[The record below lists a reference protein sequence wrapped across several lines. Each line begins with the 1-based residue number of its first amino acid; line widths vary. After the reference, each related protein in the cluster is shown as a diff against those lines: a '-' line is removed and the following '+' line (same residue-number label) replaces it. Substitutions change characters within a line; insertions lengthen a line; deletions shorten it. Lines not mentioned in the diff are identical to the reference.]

1 MAKTNQAITIC
12 SSLLLLLLSAT
23 TSHPLCSD
31 SKTPVNNNETLQ
43 FCDSYTGRS
52 CCTSK
57 DDLQLQNRFN
67 SMNISDSNCSSL
79 LKSIL
84 CAKCDQSSGQLFNGD
99 DTSQIPILCNS
110 TSQDLCSKLW
120 DSCQNISIVSS
131 PFSPTLL
138 GGATSPSP
146 SSNSSTLTDLWKS
159 QTEFCTAFGG
169 PSQTNNNITKCFN
182 GKPVNKGT
190 GGGDEDDVKKPPK
203 GICLEKIGT
212 GSYLNMVAHPDG
224 SNRAFFSNQPGKIW
238 LGTIPDQDSGKPME
252 IDESTPFV
260 DITDQVS
267 FDTQFGMMGMAFHPK
282 FADNGRFFASFNCD
296 KVKSPGCSGRC
307 ACNSDVNC
315 DPSKLPKDDGAQPCR
330 FQTVVAEYTANGTSS
345 SPSTAKIGK
354 ASEVRRIFTM
364 GLPYSSSHGGQIL
377 FGPDGYLY
385 LMTGDGGGVSDT
397 HNFAQNK
404 KSLLGKILRLD
415 IDVMPSV
422 SDITKL
428 GLWGNYSIPKNNPFQ
443 GNENEQP
450 EIWALGLRNPWRCS
464 FDSERPDYFL
474 CADVGKDTYEEVD
487 IITMGGNYGWRTY
500 EGPYVFSPLSPFGEN
515 VSTDSNLT
523 FPILGYNHSEVNK
536 HEGSAS
542 IIGGYF
548 YRSNTDP
555 CSYGTYLYADL
566 YANAMWAAIESPQ
579 DSGNFTD
586 SLIPFSCSKD
596 SPMKCTAA
604 PGGASSG
611 PALGYIYSFGQDNN
625 KDIHLLTSSGVYRM
639 VRPSRCNLACSKENT
654 TASAGKQSPDAASPP
669 QSLPSSARK
678 LCFSVFLLLSLLLM
692 FLTV

>member
-1 MAKTNQAITIC
+1 MAKTNQAITIFLHTC
-12 SSLLLLLLSAT
+12 LLLLLLLSST

-31 SKTPVNNNETLQ
+31 SKTQVNTNQTLE
-43 FCDSYTGRS
+43 FCDSYSGKT
-52 CCTSK
+52 CCNSK
-57 DDLQLQNRFN
+57 DDLELQNRFN

-79 LKSIL
+79 LKSVL
-84 CAKCDQSSGQLFNGD
+84 CAKCDQFSGQLFGNE
-99 DTSQIPILCNS
+99 TSPIPILCNT

-120 DSCQNISIVSS
+120 DTCQNISIVSS

-138 GGATSPSP
+138 GGATSPSTP
-146 SSNSSTLTDLWKS
+146 STLTDLWKS

-169 PSQTNNNITKCFN
+169 PEKTNNNNTTKCFN
-182 GKPVNKGT
+182 GEPVNQET
-190 GGGDEDDVKKPPK
+190 DLKPPQ
-203 GICLEKIGT
+203 GICVEKIGT

-238 LGTIPDQDSGKPME
+238 LGTIPDQDSGEAME
-252 IDESTPFV
+252 LDESTPFV

-282 FADNGRFFASFNCD
+282 FAENGRFFASFNCD
-296 KVKSPGCSGRC
+296 KVKSPGCTGRC

-315 DPSKLPKDDGAQPCR
+315 DASKLPKDDGDQPCR
-330 FQTVVAEYTANGTSS
+330 YQTVVAEYTANGTSS
-345 SPSTAKIGK
+345 SPSTAKTGK

-415 IDVMPSV
+415 VDVMPSV
-422 SDITKL
+422 SEISQL
-428 GLWGNYSIPKNNPFQ
+428 GLWGNYSIPKSNPFQ
-443 GNENEQP
+443 GNADEQG
-450 EIWALGLRNPWRCS
+450 EIYALGLRNPWRCS
-464 FDSERPDYFL
+464 FDSERPEYFL

-487 IITMGGNYGWRTY
+487 IITMGGNYGWRIY

-515 VSTDSNLT
+515 VSEISNLT

-548 YRSNTDP
+548 YRSNIDP
-555 CSYGTYLYADL
+555 CYYGTYLYADL
-566 YANAMWAAIESPQ
+566 YANAMWAAIESPEG
-579 DSGNFTD
+579 SGNFTD
-586 SLIPFSCSKD
+586 SQIPFKCSQD
-596 SPMKCTAA
+596 SPVKCTAA
-604 PGGASSG
+604 PGGADSG

-625 KDIHLLTSSGVYRM
+625 KDIHLLTSSGVYRI
-639 VRPSRCNLACSKENT
+639 VRPSRCNFACSKENT
-654 TASAGKQSPDAASPP
+654 TASRGKQSPNGAGPP
-669 QSLPSSARK
+669 QSLPSSARNH
-678 LCFSVFLLLSLLLM
+678 CFSVFLSLLLLM
-692 FLTV
+692 LSMCLTVLKW

>member
-1 MAKTNQAITIC
+1 MEKKTNQAIITIFLNLC
-12 SSLLLLLLSAT
+12 FLILLST
-23 TSHPLCSD
+23 STSHSLCSD
-31 SKTPVNNNETLQ
+31 SKTQLHNTNQTLH
-43 FCDSYTGRS
+43 FCDTYSRRQS
-52 CCTSK
+52 CCDSK
-57 DDLQLQNRFN
+57 DDLELQNRFDF
-67 SMNISDSNCSSL
+67 MNISDTNCSSL

-84 CAKCDQSSGQLFNGD
+84 CSKCDQFSGQLF
-99 DTSQIPILCNS
+99 SSEASSVPILCNS
-110 TSQDLCSKLW
+110 TSQDICSKLW
-120 DSCQNISIVSS
+120 DSCHNISIVSS

-138 GGATSPSP
+138 GGAGAT

-169 PSQTNNNITKCFN
+169 PSQTNNNLTKCYN
-182 GKPVNKGT
+182 GKPVNQET
-190 GGGDEDDVKKPPK
+190 DSDDVKPPK

-238 LGTIPDQDSGKPME
+238 LGTIPDQDSGEQME
-252 IDESTPFV
+252 LDESSPFV

-282 FADNGRFFASFNCD
+282 FAENGRFFASFNCD

-315 DPSKLPKDDGAQPCR
+315 DPSKLPKEDGSQPCR

-354 ASEVRRIFTM
+354 ASEVRRIFNM

-385 LMTGDGGGVSDT
+385 IMTGDGGGVSDT

-415 IDVMPSV
+415 VDVMPSV
-422 SDITKL
+422 SDISKL

-443 GNENEQP
+443 GNEDQQP

-464 FDSERPDYFL
+464 FDSERPAYFM

-487 IITMGGNYGWRTY
+487 IITMGGNYGWRIY
-500 EGPYVFSPLSPFGEN
+500 EGPYVFSPLSHFGEN
-515 VSTDSNLT
+515 VSSVSNLT

-566 YANAMWAAIESPQ
+566 YANAMWAAIESPV
-579 DSGNFTD
+579 DSGNFTE
-586 SLIPFSCSKD
+586 SQIPFKCSES
-596 SPMKCTAA
+596 SPLKCTAA
-604 PGGASSG
+604 PGGADSG

-625 KDIHLLTSSGVYRM
+625 KDIHLLTSSGVYRI
-639 VRPSRCNLACSKENT
+639 VRPSRCNFSCSKENT
-654 TASAGKQSPDAASPP
+654 TAFAGKQSPGSVPP
-669 QSLPSSARK
+669 SQSLPSSARN
-678 LCFSVFLLLSLLLM
+678 LCFSVFMSLLLLSMSFTGLK
-692 FLTV
+692 

>member
-1 MAKTNQAITIC
+1 MAKINQAITIFF
-12 SSLLLLLLSAT
+12 LLLLSST

-31 SKTPVNNNETLQ
+31 SKTQVSTNQTLE
-43 FCDSYTGRS
+43 FCDSYSGKT
-52 CCTSK
+52 CCNSK
-57 DDLQLQNRFN
+57 DDLELQNRFN

-84 CAKCDQSSGQLFNGD
+84 CAKCDQFSGQLFGNE
-99 DTSQIPILCNS
+99 TSPIPILCNS

-120 DSCQNISIVSS
+120 DTCQNISIVSS

-138 GGATSPSP
+138 GGATSPSTP
-146 SSNSSTLTDLWKS
+146 STLTDLWKS

-169 PSQTNNNITKCFN
+169 PEKTNNNNTTKCFN
-182 GKPVNKGT
+182 GESVNQET
-190 GGGDEDDVKKPPK
+190 DIKPPQ
-203 GICLEKIGT
+203 GICVEKIGT

-238 LGTIPDQDSGKPME
+238 LGTIPDQDSGEAME
-252 IDESTPFV
+252 LDESTPFV

-282 FADNGRFFASFNCD
+282 FAENGRFFASFNCD
-296 KVKSPGCSGRC
+296 KVKSPGCTGRC

-315 DPSKLPKDDGAQPCR
+315 DASKLPKDDGDQPCR
-330 FQTVVAEYTANGTSS
+330 YQTVVAEYTANGTSS
-345 SPSTAKIGK
+345 SPSTAKTGK

-415 IDVMPSV
+415 VDVMPSV
-422 SDITKL
+422 SEISEL
-428 GLWGNYSIPKNNPFQ
+428 GLWGNYSIPKSNPFQ
-443 GNENEQP
+443 GNAADEQG
-450 EIWALGLRNPWRCS
+450 EIYALGLRNPWRCS
-464 FDSERPDYFL
+464 FDSERPEYFL

-487 IITMGGNYGWRTY
+487 IITMGGNYGWRIY

-515 VSTDSNLT
+515 VSEISNLT

-548 YRSNTDP
+548 YRSNIDP

-566 YANAMWAAIESPQ
+566 YANAMWAAIESPEG
-579 DSGNFTD
+579 SGNFTD
-586 SLIPFSCSKD
+586 SQIPFKCSQD
-596 SPMKCTAA
+596 SPVKCTAA
-604 PGGASSG
+604 PGGADSG

-625 KDIHLLTSSGVYRM
+625 KDIHLLTSTGVYRI
-639 VRPSRCNLACSKENT
+639 VRPSRCNFACSKENT
-654 TASAGKQSPDAASPP
+654 TASRGKQSPNGAGPP
-669 QSLPSSARK
+669 QSLPSSARNH
-678 LCFSVFLLLSLLLM
+678 CFSVFKSLLLLM
-692 FLTV
+692 LSMCLTVLQW

>member
-1 MAKTNQAITIC
+1 MAKINQAITIF
-12 SSLLLLLLSAT
+12 LLLLLSST

-31 SKTPVNNNETLQ
+31 SKTQVSTNQTLE
-43 FCDSYTGRS
+43 FCDSYSGKT
-52 CCTSK
+52 CCNSK
-57 DDLQLQNRFN
+57 DDLELQNRFN

-84 CAKCDQSSGQLFNGD
+84 CAKCDQFSGQLFGNE
-99 DTSQIPILCNS
+99 TSPIPILCNS

-120 DSCQNISIVSS
+120 DTCQNISIVSS

-138 GGATSPSP
+138 GGATSPSTP
-146 SSNSSTLTDLWKS
+146 STLTDLWKS

-169 PSQTNNNITKCFN
+169 PEKTNNNNTTKCFN
-182 GKPVNKGT
+182 GGPVNQET
-190 GGGDEDDVKKPPK
+190 DIKPPQ
-203 GICLEKIGT
+203 GICVEKIGT

-238 LGTIPDQDSGKPME
+238 LGTIPDQDSGEAME
-252 IDESTPFV
+252 LDESTPFV

-282 FADNGRFFASFNCD
+282 FAENGRFFASFNCD
-296 KVKSPGCSGRC
+296 KVKSPGCTGRC

-315 DPSKLPKDDGAQPCR
+315 DASKLPKDDGDQPCR
-330 FQTVVAEYTANGTSS
+330 YQTVVAEYTANGTSS
-345 SPSTAKIGK
+345 SPSTAKTGK

-415 IDVMPSV
+415 VDVMPSV
-422 SDITKL
+422 SEISEL
-428 GLWGNYSIPKNNPFQ
+428 GLWGNYSIPKSNPFQ
-443 GNENEQP
+443 GNAADEQG
-450 EIWALGLRNPWRCS
+450 EIYALGLRNPWRCS
-464 FDSERPDYFL
+464 FDSERPEYFL

-487 IITMGGNYGWRTY
+487 IITMGGNYGWRIY

-515 VSTDSNLT
+515 VSEISNLT

-548 YRSNTDP
+548 YRSNIDP

-566 YANAMWAAIESPQ
+566 YANAMWAAIESPEG
-579 DSGNFTD
+579 SGNFTD
-586 SLIPFSCSKD
+586 SQIPFKCSQD
-596 SPMKCTAA
+596 SPVKCTAA
-604 PGGASSG
+604 PGGANSG

-625 KDIHLLTSSGVYRM
+625 KDIHLLTSSGVYRI
-639 VRPSRCNLACSKENT
+639 VRPSRCNFACSKENT
-654 TASAGKQSPDAASPP
+654 TASRGKQSPNGAGPP
-669 QSLPSSARK
+669 QSLPSSARNH
-678 LCFSVFLLLSLLLM
+678 CFSVFMSLLLLM
-692 FLTV
+692 LSMCLTVLKW